1 VTHEAKDEAVEQTET
16 TELISE
22 PMIKQTEDDLHDS
35 VDVKNESPQDTH
47 QDTHQA
53 IQQIAQAADAGK
65 PKKINKD
72 ENKSEESMD
81 RRLNDTVHNVVEDHS
96 PQIKPAHIAEI
107 PQAEQTKPAAPIV
120 VQPAPAPM
128 HSALDDE
135 TREIFQE
142 EFTEQLAIIHENLAL
157 WDKQTDQVSEALPTI
172 RRAFHTLKGSGR
184 MVGATALGDFAWIY
198 EDVLNQVLGGVCQP
212 NRSLYNILA
221 EAWQGLQAHTDALLI
236 NNQLPDDLLEQQTHI
251 QQWLEVSLHGDQIEN
266 DDKAADDQQAA
277 VSTTMDSLDPEICE
291 SLSDELVPLL
301 AKLTILQESIAEDES
316 RIPLLQTQIKSAYA
330 LLLPLSNSP
339 LTSLFGQLSKLS
351 AKQWQT
357 HTAQQAL
364 QACLLFVDD
373 YLSQNSHAEQLKQC
387 EQLLKSLN
395 DEAVQYDKTSIAEAS
410 PQAKQPALEDK
421 PPKPTIEIAEKPEK
435 ETKALEDKQ
444 EDQSPQPQSLV
455 EAAMAEDIAELS
467 GLEIAVDV
475 LEDKPSPSQPTIA
488 EEVEELSGLEMAVD
502 VLEDKPT
509 SSKSITE
516 IAEDAEELSSLFDEL
531 NEVVTSSQPSEPP
544 LVEEAE
550 VSELEILADALLDDK
565 KDAEPVAALLST
577 SDEVDKKQPSSAKV
591 EDDHQAESFDFDIA
605 YILADLEK
613 SIASSTIEPSVL
625 QVEES
630 EKISSPTLT
639 KPIAEP
645 EPAISIQAEVADQP
659 SDQAPIDA
667 TTRRDLPKE
676 AVVPQL
682 EQVAATEVVQ
692 ASAIPDSESQLVTQ
706 LFLEDVPELLADLE
720 QAFDAVQQCAEE
732 GTLCNIE
739 NIDIIQNLERQLHTI
754 KGGARM
760 ANFYDLADQAHGLED
775 RLNKLSDNVSELESA
790 LPSLQLGIDKL
801 YGQFDNILYKKLAKS
816 ALSLNHIS
824 NESADVTN
832 SDSHRTDVPDSS
844 TEENQA
850 LNEEA
855 VTEKIPEMES
865 KPIALPIE
873 AILQSVETAEKPPES
888 AVDKPIDYANTVEN
902 KHDEAAASENYACL
916 QQLRREIVIKDGF
929 DSVLAQLIDE
939 QADELASLPEPPQQ
953 TNNEQQSEPAQ
964 NREREMI
971 RLPSQT
977 IDDLIGIAIE
987 MNVNQSRLF
996 GHLQHLGSDTEEL
1009 TRTVTRLRQQLRAL
1023 DMEIEAQIRH
1033 GYNKTDTAVAESF
1046 AGVVAQDDFD
1056 PLELDEYAEVQQLSR
1071 QLSEGL
1077 NDLINL
1083 EQDISSERRRIQ
1095 QLLGQQSDTGRDM
1108 QQALL
1113 NTRMTAIE
1121 QIIPRLK
1128 RVVRQTADS
1137 LGKQVDFQIEGA
1149 DSELDRVIIQSM
1161 LAPLEHMIRNA
1172 VSHGIET
1179 PDVRLSKQKPEQGV
1193 LHLSIQRHSA
1203 EIVMIL
1209 SDDGQGIHRQRV
1221 REIAIE
1227 QQLIQADDYLSD
1239 NELCRLILRAGFTTS
1254 EEVDQISGRGIGM
1267 DVVYTAIKNM
1277 GGSLSIESALPPES
1291 MSECDSSNP
1300 TNPKAPMSVGTRF
1313 IIHLPLTLATNQVL
1327 IVEAS
1332 GQAFAL
1338 PMNNIVG
1345 LQRLSST
1352 DLKNTIEQSNAL
1364 QQKHG
1369 ESANNKQK
1377 SAITTLRYQHQDY
1390 RLQHLGE
1397 LVGRNPLNQKQTE
1410 QKVPIVFLQCDGAYL
1425 ALQLDN
1431 LIGNREIILK
1441 PLPNWA
1447 EIPALYATASIQPDG
1462 EVILVLNIAELVHW
1476 RMPSISAS
1484 AIEQL
1489 AHESANADDDNA
1501 AHGLQSNQPPTI
1513 LVVDDS
1519 ITVRKVTEK
1528 FLLANHYRVLTA
1540 KDGMDALELL
1550 AQEQADLILLDIEM
1564 PRMDGFELMAAL
1576 RGQESYQDLPVIMI
1590 SSRSGEKHSGK
1601 AKALGVNAFLGKP
1614 YQEDVLLQT
1623 IQNLL
1628 LTQEK

>member
-1 VTHEAKDEAVEQTET
+1 MVHDIVDDDKDEAVEQTA
-16 TELISE
+16 ELISKPKIE
-22 PMIKQTEDDLHDS
+22 QTEDERHDS
-35 VDVKNESPQDTH
+35 DDVKNEALQAS
-47 QDTHQA
+47 HQA
-53 IQQIAQAADAGK
+53 IQQTA
-65 PKKINKD
+65 
-72 ENKSEESMD
+72 
-81 RRLNDTVHNVVEDHS
+81 
-96 PQIKPAHIAEI
+96 
-107 PQAEQTKPAAPIV
+107 PAAPIIV
-120 VQPAPAPM
+120 PTAPAPAPM

-142 EFTEQLAIIHENLAL
+142 EFTEQLALIHENLAL
-157 WDKQTDQVSEALPTI
+157 WDKQADQVSDALPTI

-198 EDVLNQVLGGVCQP
+198 EDVLNQVLGGICQP
-212 NRSLYNILA
+212 NRSLYTILA
-221 EAWQGLQAHTDALLI
+221 EAWQGLQAHADDLLI
-236 NNQLPDDLLEQQTHI
+236 NNQLPDDLLAQQTHI
-251 QQWLEVSLHGDQIEN
+251 QQWLSISLQGDQAEN
-266 DDKAADDQQAA
+266 DDKTADGQQAA
-277 VSTTMDSLDPEICE
+277 VSASIDCLDPEICE
-291 SLSDELVPLL
+291 SLCDELVPLL
-301 AKLTILQESIAEDES
+301 AKLTILQESITEDES
-316 RIPLLQTQIKSAYA
+316 RISLLQTQIKSAYA

-339 LTSLFGQLSKLS
+339 LTALFGQLSKLS

-357 HTAQQAL
+357 HAAQQAL
-364 QACLLFVDD
+364 QACLGFVDD

-387 EQLLKSLN
+387 EQLLKALN
-395 DEAVQYDKTSIAEAS
+395 DEAVQPDNPNIAETSTQAKKSALEAKS
-410 PQAKQPALEDK
+410 PQSTIEITKPEKETHALEEKREDKPPQSQSLVETELAEEIEELSGLEPPQSQLLVEAKLAEEIEELSGLEMVVEALEDK
-421 PPKPTIEIAEKPEK
+421 PP
-435 ETKALEDKQ
+435 
-444 EDQSPQPQSLV
+444 QSQPLV
-455 EAAMAEDIAELS
+455 EVA
-467 GLEIAVDV
+467 
-475 LEDKPSPSQPTIA
+475 IA
-488 EEVEELSGLEMAVD
+488 EEIEELSGLEMAVD
-502 VLEDKPT
+502 VLEDQAPP
-509 SSKSITE
+509 SKLIAEIT
-516 IAEDAEELSSLFDEL
+516 EDAEELSSLFDEF
-531 NEVVTSSQPSEPP
+531 NEVELSSQPNEPR
-544 LVEEAE
+544 LMEETEA
-550 VSELEILADALLDDK
+550 SELEILADVLLDDKIDDK
-565 KDAEPVAALLST
+565 KDAESVVT
-577 SDEVDKKQPSSAKV
+577 SPSVSDAVDKKQPPSVNV
-591 EDDHQAESFDFDIA
+591 ENDHQAESFDFDIA

-613 SIASSTIEPSVL
+613 SIASSTIEPRAL
-625 QVEES
+625 QVEEP
-630 EKISSPTLT
+630 EKSSPPTVT

-645 EPAISIQAEVADQP
+645 ELAKSIQAKTADQR
-659 SDQAPIDA
+659 SDQALVDTISKHDTP
-667 TTRRDLPKE
+667 REE
-676 AVVPQL
+676 AL
-682 EQVAATEVVQ
+682 Q
-692 ASAIPDSESQLVTQ
+692 ASAIPDSESQLVMQ
-706 LFLEDVPELLADLE
+706 LFLEDMPELLVDLE

-732 GTLCNIE
+732 GTLCDIE

-775 RLNKLSDNVSELESA
+775 RLNKLSDNVFELESE
-790 LPSLQLGIDKL
+790 LPSLQLGLDQL
-801 YGQFDNILYKKLAKS
+801 YGQFDNILYAKLAKPAPS
-816 ALSLNHIS
+816 PIISS
-824 NESADVTN
+824 NESADATN
-832 SDSHRTDVPDSS
+832 SNRHRTDMLDSS
-844 TEENQA
+844 AEINQA
-850 LNEEA
+850 LNEA
-855 VTEKIPEMES
+855 TDAEKSPATDS

-873 AILQSVETAEKPPES
+873 AVLQSAEKSENSPAN
-888 AVDKPIDYANTVEN
+888 AVDKTIDHANTVEN
-902 KHDEAAASENYACL
+902 KDDKAAAGEDYVCL
-916 QQLRREIVIKDGF
+916 QQLKHEIVIKDGF
-929 DSVLAQLIDE
+929 NSVLAQLIDE

-953 TNNEQQSEPAQ
+953 TNPEQQNESAQ

-977 IDDLIGIAIE
+977 IDDLIGIATE

-1033 GYNKTDTAVAESF
+1033 GYNKTDAAVAESF

-1095 QLLGQQSDTGRDM
+1095 QLLGQQNDTGRDM

-1113 NTRMTAIE
+1113 STRMTAIE

-1172 VSHGIET
+1172 ISHGIET
-1179 PDVRLSKQKPEQGV
+1179 PDVRLSQQKPEQGM

-1227 QQLIQADDYLSD
+1227 QQLIQADDDLSD

-1291 MSECDSSNP
+1291 TDGSDAMPECGSSNP
-1300 TNPKAPMSVGTRF
+1300 TNPKAQMRVGTRF

-1345 LQRLSST
+1345 LQRISSA
-1352 DLKNTIEQSNAL
+1352 DLKNTIEQSKAA
-1364 QQKHG
+1364 QQKQG
-1369 ESANNKQK
+1369 ESANHKQK

-1390 RLQHLGE
+1390 RFQHLGE
-1397 LVGRNPLNQKQTE
+1397 LVGRHPLNQKQTE
-1410 QKVPIVFLQCDGAYL
+1410 QKVPIVFLQCDGSYL

-1431 LIGNREIILK
+1431 LVGNREIILK

-1489 AHESANADDDNA
+1489 ANESMDADNKSSAN
-1501 AHGLQSNQPPTI
+1501 GVQSHQPPTI

-1528 FLLANHYRVLTA
+1528 LLLAHHYRVLTA

-1550 AQEQADLILLDIEM
+1550 EQEQADLILLDIEM

-1601 AKALGVNAFLGKP
+1601 AKDLGVNAFLGKP
-1614 YQEDVLLQT
+1614 YQEDILLQT

>member
-1 VTHEAKDEAVEQTET
+1 
-16 TELISE
+16 
-22 PMIKQTEDDLHDS
+22 
-35 VDVKNESPQDTH
+35 
-47 QDTHQA
+47 
-53 IQQIAQAADAGK
+53 
-65 PKKINKD
+65 
-72 ENKSEESMD
+72 
-81 RRLNDTVHNVVEDHS
+81 
-96 PQIKPAHIAEI
+96 
-107 PQAEQTKPAAPIV
+107 
-120 VQPAPAPM
+120 M

-142 EFTEQLAIIHENLAL
+142 EFTEQLALIHESLAL
-157 WDKQTDQVSEALPTI
+157 WDKQADQVSDALPTI

-236 NNQLPDDLLEQQTHI
+236 NNQLPDDLLAQQTHI
-251 QQWLEVSLHGDQIEN
+251 QQWLSISLNGDQAEN
-266 DDKAADDQQAA
+266 DDKTADGQQAA
-277 VSTTMDSLDPEICE
+277 VSASIDCLDPEICE
-291 SLSDELVPLL
+291 SLCDELVPLL
-301 AKLTILQESIAEDES
+301 AKLTILQESITEDES
-316 RIPLLQTQIKSAYA
+316 RISLLQTQIKSAYA

-339 LTSLFGQLSKLS
+339 LTALFGQLSKLS

-357 HTAQQAL
+357 HAAQQAL
-364 QACLLFVDD
+364 QACLSFVDD

-387 EQLLKSLN
+387 EQLLKALN
-395 DEAVQYDKTSIAEAS
+395 DEAVQPDNPNIAETS
-410 PQAKQPALEDK
+410 TQAKKSALEAKPPQSTIEITAKPEKETHALEEKREDKPPQSQFLVETELAEEIKELSGLEMAVEALEDK
-421 PPKPTIEIAEKPEK
+421 PP
-435 ETKALEDKQ
+435 
-444 EDQSPQPQSLV
+444 QSQPLV
-455 EAAMAEDIAELS
+455 EAEL
-467 GLEIAVDV
+467 
-475 LEDKPSPSQPTIA
+475 A
-488 EEVEELSGLEMAVD
+488 EEIEELSGLEMAVD
-502 VLEDKPT
+502 MLEDQLPP
-509 SSKSITE
+509 SKLIAEIT
-516 IAEDAEELSSLFDEL
+516 EDAEELSSLFDEL
-531 NEVVTSSQPSEPP
+531 NEVELSSQPNEPR
-544 LVEEAE
+544 LMEETEA
-550 VSELEILADALLDDK
+550 SELEILADVLLDDKIDDK
-565 KDAEPVAALLST
+565 KDAEPVVT
-577 SDEVDKKQPSSAKV
+577 SPSVSDAVDKKQPPSVNV
-591 EDDHQAESFDFDIA
+591 ENDNQAESFDFDIA

-613 SIASSTIEPSVL
+613 SIASSTIEPRAL

-630 EKISSPTLT
+630 EKLSSPTVT
-639 KPIAEP
+639 KPITEP
-645 EPAISIQAEVADQP
+645 ELATSVQAAAADQR
-659 SDQAPIDA
+659 SDQAPVDV
-667 TTRRDLPKE
+667 TTRHDTPKE
-676 AVVPQL
+676 AVVPQVD
-682 EQVAATEVVQ
+682 QVAVTEALQV
-692 ASAIPDSESQLVTQ
+692 SAIPDSESQLVMQ

-732 GTLCNIE
+732 GTLCDIE
-739 NIDIIQNLERQLHTI
+739 NIDLIQNLERQLHTI

-775 RLNKLSDNVSELESA
+775 RLNKLSDNVLELESE
-790 LPSLQLGIDKL
+790 LPSLQLGIDQL
-801 YGQFDNILYKKLAKS
+801 YGQFDNILYAKLAKS
-816 ALSLNHIS
+816 APASNNIN
-824 NESADVTN
+824 NESADATN
-832 SDSHRTDVPDSS
+832 SDRHRTDTPDSS
-844 TEENQA
+844 AEINQA
-850 LNEEA
+850 LNEA
-855 VTEKIPEMES
+855 TDAEKNPATDS
-865 KPIALPIE
+865 KPITLPIE
-873 AILQSVETAEKPPES
+873 AVLQSAEKSENPPAN
-888 AVDKPIDYANTVEN
+888 AVDKTVDHANTVEN
-902 KHDEAAASENYACL
+902 KDDKAAAGDDYVCL
-916 QQLRREIVIKDGF
+916 QQLKHEIVIKDGF

-953 TNNEQQSEPAQ
+953 THQEQQNESAQ

-977 IDDLIGIAIE
+977 IDDLIGIATE

-1033 GYNKTDTAVAESF
+1033 GYNKTDAAVAESF

-1095 QLLGQQSDTGRDM
+1095 QLLGQQNDTGRDM

-1113 NTRMTAIE
+1113 STRMTAIE

-1172 VSHGIET
+1172 ISHGIET
-1179 PDVRLSKQKPEQGV
+1179 PDVRLSQQKPEQGM

-1227 QQLIQADDYLSD
+1227 QQLIQADDDLSD

-1277 GGSLSIESALPPES
+1277 GGSLSIESALPQASTDDSDAMPE
-1291 MSECDSSNP
+1291 CGSSNP
-1300 TNPKAPMSVGTRF
+1300 TNPKAQIRVGTRF

-1345 LQRLSST
+1345 LQRISSA
-1352 DLKNTIEQSNAL
+1352 DLKNTIEQSKAV
-1364 QQKHG
+1364 QQNQG
-1369 ESANNKQK
+1369 ESANHKQK

-1397 LVGRNPLNQKQTE
+1397 LVGRHPLNQKQME

-1431 LIGNREIILK
+1431 LVGNREIILK

-1489 AHESANADDDNA
+1489 ANESMDADNKSSAN
-1501 AHGLQSNQPPTI
+1501 GVQSHQPPTI

-1528 FLLANHYRVLTA
+1528 LLLAHHYRVLTA

-1550 AQEQADLILLDIEM
+1550 EQEQADLILLDIEM

-1601 AKALGVNAFLGKP
+1601 AKDLGVNAFLGKP
-1614 YQEDVLLQT
+1614 YQEDILLQT